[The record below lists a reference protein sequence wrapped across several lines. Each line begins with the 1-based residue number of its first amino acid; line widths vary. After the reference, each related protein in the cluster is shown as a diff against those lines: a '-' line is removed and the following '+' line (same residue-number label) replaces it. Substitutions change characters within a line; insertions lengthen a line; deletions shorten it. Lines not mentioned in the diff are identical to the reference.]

1 MTPLTFTKSYLNLRL
16 AFSFLFSII
25 GIALFAF
32 IEQIPENFRL
42 KVTIIIFIV
51 PFLLIYLYLE
61 SRKISRYPNDL
72 VVNVETK
79 TISLSS
85 EKTYSFENIATLII
99 TLKKYNYELYLKDS
113 TGNILLETKDYYEA
127 NMHKNDISK
136 YLTGITNI
144 NKKGHPQIRFI

>member
-42 KVTIIIFIV
+42 KITIIIFIV

-79 TISLSS
+79 TISLNS

-127 NMHKNDISK
+127 NMRCFS
-136 YLTGITNI
+136 
-144 NKKGHPQIRFI
+144 R